1 MPSPSIVLNAV
12 RNSQKALPQVDFAKM
27 KTRTSRNLQNLEQN
41 LQQVSTSR
49 NKQAST
55 NFDETIVKNE
65 NFNSLNN
72 ESCSGKDL
80 DRLRISK
87 DESPPKLKFKQVQ
100 VHKNRFRSCQSNSK
114 SLGSE
119 KYSDSEFKANFKA
132 GDVQNVVLK
141 KSLINHNGD
150 RLNVKKL

>member
-80 DRLRISK
+80 DRL
-87 DESPPKLKFKQVQ
+87 L
-100 VHKNRFRSCQSNSK
+100 
-114 SLGSE
+114 
-119 KYSDSEFKANFKA
+119 
-132 GDVQNVVLK
+132 
-141 KSLINHNGD
+141 
-150 RLNVKKL
+150 